1 MFGMARLKQH
11 HIEQLLIYG
20 QKDLDARFLQQLDF
34 LTVIQLLA
42 MFLLMILLGMMP
54 LHTMDTAFLL
64 LIMEDR
70 MMMVHLLQM
79 SAGLLLPQMFL
90 MQLQQL
96 QISIQLLRI
105 GLILS

>member
-11 HIEQLLIYG
+11 HIEHLMIYG
-20 QKDLDARFLQQLDF
+20 QKDLDARFLQQLDL
-34 LTVIQLLA
+34 LTVIQLLD
-42 MFLLMILLGMMP
+42 MLLLMILHGIIP
-54 LHTMDTAFLL
+54 QHTMDTAFLL

-79 SAGLLLPQMFL
+79 SAGLLLAQMFL